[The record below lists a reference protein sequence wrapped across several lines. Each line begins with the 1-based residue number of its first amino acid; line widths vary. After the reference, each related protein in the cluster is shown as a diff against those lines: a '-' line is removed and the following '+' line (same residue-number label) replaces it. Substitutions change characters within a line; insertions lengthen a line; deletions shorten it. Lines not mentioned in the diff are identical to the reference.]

1 MFKLKF
7 PLTKHLAIFL
17 LGFSTFALT
26 AQNPTSHI
34 ADWKNDANGAY
45 SMIHDDYGDPGVD
58 GIWQYA
64 DTICSN
70 RGIKFTFGAIA
81 NSCEIQRNINGYS
94 SPYGYAKDVMM
105 AQHNHEIISHSHT
118 HNCAVGN
125 AGWDGGGACDDGP
138 TFWGENSSYP
148 DFNTQLVTAHNSI
161 TSNTGFEPVYYI
173 FPYDRFT
180 TLANNKL
187 KDLGYIGSRTGWS
200 GPYTSDANF
209 HREGYENSDESS
221 FFPDRDGFFRTAVQV
236 FDANDQAMDV
246 ASQIAVL
253 NNEVDNAIATG
264 MWANREL
271 HNVGL
276 TGWGSVKEESY
287 RAHVSYLQDKV
298 EDGTLWVGTV
308 SEILTYQIQKL
319 KYSPNLNYVAED
331 DKIYVSWNTIGGQY
345 NVNVASYLS
354 ALSVKTSVTVV
365 VDLDGL
371 TGGWSVKQNGSPVSD
386 CTQAN
391 GKLYINVYPHEGEL
405 EIYKTGPVGNQ
416 SPYVDNAASNHG
428 SLLVNFDAFTVDL
441 NTVFEDE
448 ETADNNLVYTA
459 SGYTGVTISILNGIA
474 TISPVNGWIGS
485 TTITFK
491 AEDEGGLSATE
502 NVSLVVQDLFTGQS
516 PFGGIEISI
525 PGRVEA
531 EDFDEGGDGVAFNEE
546 PSEWEPSAA
555 DNPYRANNAVDI
567 GLIASSTDY
576 GVGFTVSGEWL
587 EYTIDVQEDGWY
599 TVAFNVAQYALESN
613 ALGKLKLSID
623 DADWMPAKDMMYTS
637 GWGDYQ
643 TIDYSSAL
651 YLTKGIHLLK
661 LDFVVG
667 NVNVN
672 YIDILDSPTDSR
684 ETLHDQ
690 SFNIFP
696 NPTSSNLTINTDFE
710 LAYIFDQTGKLVQ
723 TVSTKNTDV
732 RSLPEG
738 IYFIKIDH
746 SASMVKFVKTK

>member
-7 PLTKHLAIFL
+7 PFAQLLVIFL
-17 LGFSTFALT
+17 FCVSTFELIS
-26 AQNPTSHI
+26 QNPTIHI
-34 ADWKNDANGAY
+34 ADWKNDADGAY
-45 SMIHDDYGDPGVD
+45 TMIHDDYGDPGVD

-81 NSCEIQRNINGYS
+81 SSCEIERNINGYL
-94 SPYGYAKDVMM
+94 SPYSYAKNVMM

-125 AGWDGGGACDDGP
+125 ALWPGGGACDDGP

-161 TSNTGFEPVYYI
+161 TNNTGFEPVYYI

-200 GPYTSDANF
+200 GPYSPDANF

-221 FFPDRDGFFRTAVQV
+221 FFPDTDGFFRTAVQV
-236 FDANDQAMDV
+236 FDADDQAMDV
-246 ASQIAVL
+246 ANQVAVL

-287 RAHVSYLQDKV
+287 RAHVTYLQDKV
-298 EDGTLWVGTV
+298 EEGTLWVGTV

-331 DKIYVSWNTIGGQY
+331 DKIYVSWNTIGGEY

-354 ALSVKTSVTVV
+354 GLSVKTSVTVV

-371 TGGWSVKQNGSPVSD
+371 TGGWSVKQDGLPVSD
-386 CTQAN
+386 FTQAN

-405 EIYKTGPVGNQ
+405 EIYKTGSGGNQ
-416 SPYVDNAASNHG
+416 SPYVDNAASNYG
-428 SLLVNFDAFTVDL
+428 SLLVDFDEFTVDL
-441 NTVFEDE
+441 NGVFEDE
-448 ETADNNLVYTA
+448 ETVDNNLVFTV
-459 SGYTGVTISILNGIA
+459 SGYTGVTISVLNGIA
-474 TISPVNGWIGS
+474 TISPVASWTGS

-491 AEDEGGLSATE
+491 AEDEGGLFATD
-502 NVSLVVQDLFTGQS
+502 NISLVVQDLFTGQT
-516 PFGGIEISI
+516 PFGGSEISI

-546 PSEWEPSAA
+546 YSEWEPSAN
-555 DNPYRANNAVDI
+555 DNPYRANSAVDI

-587 EYTIDVQEDGWY
+587 EYTIDVQADGWY
-599 TVAFNVAQYALESN
+599 NVAFNVAQYALESN
-613 ALGKLKLSID
+613 ALGKVKLSID

-643 TIDYSSAL
+643 TVDYSYAL

-672 YIDILDSPTDSR
+672 YIDILDSPTNSR
-684 ETLHDQ
+684 EIIQDQ

-696 NPTSSNLTINTDFE
+696 NPTTSNLTIDTDFK
-710 LAYIFDQTGKLVQ
+710 LAYIFDQTGKLVK
-723 TVSTKNTDV
+723 TTSTKNTDV
-732 RSLPEG
+732 RNLSEG
-738 IYFIKIDH
+738 IYFIKLDH
-746 SASMVKFVKTK
+746 SALMVKFVKSK